1 MAHFIP
7 LKNRQEHTLAIAFIR
22 EIWRLHGLPTG
33 VVSDRD
39 TVFTSK
45 LWSEGMRLL
54 DVSQDMSTAYHQ
66 QTDRQTKRVNEVV
79 EQYLRIYC
87 SWDQKNWMELLP
99 DAEFCYNNTV
109 HSSTKMTPFYTA
121 LGYHPGNNYPA
132 VDVISDVPVAEEY
145 ILKLKKLR
153 EDMRDTL
160 ILARQRMAKFYNR
173 KISEQEPGFNIDD
186 WVMLNVKDFKKLRPS
201 KKLDHKMRGKFKVKR
216 LIGSHAYELEFP
228 PNVGKHPVFHV
239 SILEPYNVN
248 PIPGRRSPTSPSEL
262 DLDGEATWEVEEVL
276 ASQTRYRKV
285 EYLIKW
291 KGYGCEKNTCEP
303 YDSLLGGA
311 QESVKDFHLKNQG
324 MPKDPRVLF

>member
-66 QTDRQTKRVNEVV
+66 QTDRQTERVNEVV
-79 EQYLRIYC
+79 EQYLRMYC

-99 DAEFCYNNTV
+99 YAEFCYNNTV

-186 WVMLNVKDFKKLRPS
+186 WVMLNAKDFKTLRPS

-228 PNVGKHPVFHV
+228 PNVGKQPVFHV
-239 SILEPYNVN
+239 SMLEPYNVN
-248 PIPGRRSPTSPSEL
+248 PIPGRRSPTPPSEL
-262 DLDGEATWEVEEVL
+262 DLDGEAT
-276 ASQTRYRKV
+276 
-285 EYLIKW
+285 
-291 KGYGCEKNTCEP
+291 
-303 YDSLLGGA
+303 
-311 QESVKDFHLKNQG
+311 
-324 MPKDPRVLF
+324 